1 MADLVPEQE
10 PQRSAFARF
19 PAAALRLGKNL
30 ALVVLSVFGLV
41 PVKEAALRLGKIL
54 ALVVIGLF
62 GLAVLPEILGVLGP
76 VATWIAPGNKAA
88 YFLRYA
94 FEANVSYDQVF
105 VADKPRDCDFLTA
118 PMGNKLCRYE
128 TVVQTVRISTSTT
141 GQAIVSYDEGETW
154 RLIDAD
160 ATVVPSVTV
169 MWIKVQG

>member
-1 MADLVPEQE
+1 MADRVPAQE
-10 PQRSAFARF
+10 PQRSAFASFRASA
-19 PAAALRLGKNL
+19 PR
-30 ALVVLSVFGLV
+30 V
-41 PVKEAALRLGKIL
+41 GKII

-105 VADKPRDCDFLTA
+105 VADKPRDCDFFTA
-118 PMGNKLCRYE
+118 PMGNKLCHYE

-154 RLIDAD
+154 LLIDAD
-160 ATVVPSVTV
+160 YTVIPSVTV
-169 MWIKVQG
+169 MWIKDLVQPLDAPSSNVLGIAV